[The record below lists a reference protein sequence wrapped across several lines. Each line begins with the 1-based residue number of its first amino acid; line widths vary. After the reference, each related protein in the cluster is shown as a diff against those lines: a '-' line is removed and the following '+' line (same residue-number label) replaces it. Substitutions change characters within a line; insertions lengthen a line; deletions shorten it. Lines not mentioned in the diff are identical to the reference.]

1 MGIDILTQTTNLLL
15 RNYNMPLLDSFT
27 VDHTIMPAP
36 AVRKAKGM
44 KSPSGDKI
52 TVFDLRF
59 VKPNQGILSQ
69 KGIHTLEHLFAG
81 FMRDNL
87 NSKKVE
93 IIDVSPMGCRT
104 GFYMS
109 VLGSPKETT
118 VAQAWESSM
127 KDILEVKK
135 EEDIPELNLYQC
147 GTYKMHSLEDA
158 KQIANNVLKHDIG
171 VMSNEEL
178 KLDLSKVNQ

>member
-1 MGIDILTQTTNLLL
+1 
-15 RNYNMPLLDSFT
+15 MPLLDSFT

-44 KSPSGDKI
+44 KSPSGDAI

-59 VKPNQGILSQ
+59 VKPNKATLSSE
-69 KGIHTLEHLFAG
+69 GIHTLEHLFAG
-81 FMRDNL
+81 FMREHL

-109 VLGSPKETT
+109 VLGKPSEKR
-118 VAQAWESSM
+118 VAKAWEASM
-127 KDILEVKK
+127 KDILKVKRK
-135 EEDIPELNLYQC
+135 KDIPELNKYQC
-147 GTYKMHSLEDA
+147 GTYKMHSLTDA
-158 KQIANNVLKHDIG
+158 KEIAKNVLKKGIG
-171 VMSNEEL
+171 IMSNKDL
-178 KLDLSKVNQ
+178 KLDLKKVK

>member
-1 MGIDILTQTTNLLL
+1 
-15 RNYNMPLLDSFT
+15 MPLLDSFT

-44 KSPSGDKI
+44 KSQSGDDI

-59 VKPNQGILSQ
+59 VKPNKDILSS

-81 FMRDNL
+81 FIRTHL

-109 VLGSPKETT
+109 VLGKPKEEK
-118 VAQAWESSM
+118 VVKAWEM
-127 KDILEVKK
+127 AMQDILKVKK
-135 EEDIPELNLYQC
+135 KNDIPELNKYQC
-147 GTYKMHSLEDA
+147 GTYKMHSLKDA
-158 KQIANNVLKHDIG
+158 KNIAKNVLAKGIG
-171 VMSNEEL
+171 IMNNKDL
-178 KLDLSKVNQ
+178 ALDMTKVK